1 MLNTLKGLY
10 ILIVIVVML
19 PIVALLL
26 VLKSITLLI
35 GYILKPIFIYL
46 LSVTD
51 ISKEIAEDMFVAI
64 EDNWEFKSLWE
75 DIKNDWQ

>member
-1 MLNTLKGLY
+1 MLNILKGLY

-19 PIVALLL
+19 PIAALLL
-26 VLKSITLLI
+26 VLKSITLLT
-35 GYILKPIFIYL
+35 GYILKPVFIYL

-75 DIKNDWQ
+75 DMKNDWQ

>member
-26 VLKSITLLI
+26 ILKSITLLI
-35 GYILKPIFIYL
+35 GYILKPVFIYL

-75 DIKNDWQ
+75 DMKNDWK

>member
-1 MLNTLKGLY
+1 MLNILKGLY

-19 PIVALLL
+19 PIAALLL
-26 VLKSITLLI
+26 ALKSITLLM
-35 GYILKPIFIYL
+35 GYILKPVFIYL

-75 DIKNDWQ
+75 DMKNDWQ

>member
-35 GYILKPIFIYL
+35 GYILKPVFIYL

>member
-1 MLNTLKGLY
+1 MLNILKGLY

-19 PIVALLL
+19 PIAALLL
-26 VLKSITLLI
+26 ALKSITLLI
-35 GYILKPIFIYL
+35 GYILKPVFIYL

-51 ISKEIAEDMFVAI
+51 ISKEIAEDMFIAI

-75 DIKNDWQ
+75 DMKNDWK

>member
-19 PIVALLL
+19 PIAALLL
-26 VLKSITLLI
+26 ALKSITLLT
-35 GYILKPIFIYL
+35 GYILKPVFIYL

-64 EDNWEFKSLWE
+64 EDNWEFKSLWK
-75 DIKNDWQ
+75 DMKNDWQ

>member
-19 PIVALLL
+19 PITALLL
-26 VLKSITLLI
+26 ALKSITLLI
-35 GYILKPIFIYL
+35 GYILKPVFIYL

-51 ISKEIAEDMFVAI
+51 ISKEIAEDIFVAI
-64 EDNWEFKSLWE
+64 EDNWEFKSLWK
-75 DIKNDWQ
+75 DMKNDWQ

>member
-19 PIVALLL
+19 PIAALLL
-26 VLKSITLLI
+26 ALKSITLLI
-35 GYILKPIFIYL
+35 GYILKPVFIYL

-75 DIKNDWQ
+75 DMKNDWQ

>member
-1 MLNTLKGLY
+1 MLNILKGLY

-19 PIVALLL
+19 PIAALLL
-26 VLKSITLLI
+26 ALKSITLLM
-35 GYILKPIFIYL
+35 GYILKPVFIYL

-64 EDNWEFKSLWE
+64 EDNWEFKSLWK
-75 DIKNDWQ
+75 DMKNDWQ

>member
-26 VLKSITLLI
+26 VLKSTTLLI
-35 GYILKPIFIYL
+35 GYILKPVFIYL

>member
-35 GYILKPIFIYL
+35 GYILKPVFIYL

-75 DIKNDWQ
+75 DIKNDWK

>member
-1 MLNTLKGLY
+1 MLNILKGLY

-19 PIVALLL
+19 PIAALLL
-26 VLKSITLLI
+26 ALKSITLLI
-35 GYILKPIFIYL
+35 GYILKPVFIYL

-51 ISKEIAEDMFVAI
+51 VSKEIAEDMFVAI

-75 DIKNDWQ
+75 DMKNDWQ

>member
-26 VLKSITLLI
+26 ILKSITLLI
-35 GYILKPIFIYL
+35 GYILKPVFIYL
-46 LSVTD
+46 LSVTN

-75 DIKNDWQ
+75 DMKNDWK

>member
-1 MLNTLKGLY
+1 MLNILKGLY

-19 PIVALLL
+19 PIAALLL
-26 VLKSITLLI
+26 ALKSITLLI
-35 GYILKPIFIYL
+35 GYILKPVFIYL

-75 DIKNDWQ
+75 DMKNDWQ

>member
-1 MLNTLKGLY
+1 MLNILKGLY

-19 PIVALLL
+19 PIAALLPA
-26 VLKSITLLI
+26 LKSITLLT
-35 GYILKPIFIYL
+35 GYILKPVFIYL

>member
-19 PIVALLL
+19 PIAALLL
-26 VLKSITLLI
+26 ALKSITLLM
-35 GYILKPIFIYL
+35 GYILKPVFIYL

-75 DIKNDWQ
+75 DMKNDWQ

>member
-1 MLNTLKGLY
+1 MLNILKGLY

-19 PIVALLL
+19 PIAALLL
-26 VLKSITLLI
+26 ALKSITLLT
-35 GYILKPIFIYL
+35 GYILKPVFIYL

>member
-1 MLNTLKGLY
+1 MFNTLKGLY

-19 PIVALLL
+19 PITALLL
-26 VLKSITLLI
+26 ALKSITLLI
-35 GYILKPIFIYL
+35 GYILKPVFIYL

>member
-1 MLNTLKGLY
+1 MLNILKGLY

-35 GYILKPIFIYL
+35 GYILKPVFIYL
-46 LSVTD
+46 LSVTN

-75 DIKNDWQ
+75 DMKNDWK

>member
-1 MLNTLKGLY
+1 MFNTLKGLY

-19 PIVALLL
+19 PITALLL
-26 VLKSITLLI
+26 ALKSITLLI
-35 GYILKPIFIYL
+35 GYILKPVFIYL

-51 ISKEIAEDMFVAI
+51 ISKEIAEDIFVAI

-75 DIKNDWQ
+75 DMKNDWQ

>member
-1 MLNTLKGLY
+1 MLNILKGLY

-19 PIVALLL
+19 PIAALLL
-26 VLKSITLLI
+26 ALKSITLLM
-35 GYILKPIFIYL
+35 GYILKPVFIYL

>member
-1 MLNTLKGLY
+1 MLNILKGLY

-19 PIVALLL
+19 PIAALLL
-26 VLKSITLLI
+26 ALKSITLLI
-35 GYILKPIFIYL
+35 GYILKPVFIYL

-51 ISKEIAEDMFVAI
+51 VSKEIAEDMFVAI

-75 DIKNDWQ
+75 DMKNDWK

>member
-19 PIVALLL
+19 PIAALLL
-26 VLKSITLLI
+26 ALKSITLLM
-35 GYILKPIFIYL
+35 GYILKPVFIYL

-51 ISKEIAEDMFVAI
+51 ISKEIAEDIFVAI
-64 EDNWEFKSLWE
+64 EDNWEFKSLWK
-75 DIKNDWQ
+75 DMKNDWQ

>member
-1 MLNTLKGLY
+1 MLNILKGLY

-35 GYILKPIFIYL
+35 GYILKPVFIYL

-75 DIKNDWQ
+75 NMKNDWK

>member
-19 PIVALLL
+19 PIAALLL
-26 VLKSITLLI
+26 ALKSITLLM
-35 GYILKPIFIYL
+35 GYILKPVFIYL